1 MEPRIIVS
9 IGGFLAG
16 EAEYVESQL
25 FTALAPGNRFLSAN
39 VILSIEK
46 RSCAFEIVRE
56 TYYYSGSGTKF
67 MSGAVS
73 LREIFTYPA
82 RLHRIF
88 YPEGQIG

>member
-1 MEPRIIVS
+1 MIVS
-9 IGGFLAG
+9 IGRFLART
-16 EAEYVESQL
+16 EYMESQL
-25 FTALAPGNRFLSAN
+25 FTMLAQENQFLSVN
-39 VILSIEK
+39 VILSRETVP
-46 RSCAFEIVRE
+46 REIVRE
-56 TYYYSGSGTKF
+56 TYYYSGNGMKF

>member
-1 MEPRIIVS
+1 MIVPIDLARDPS
-9 IGGFLAG
+9 LAALPEETGFIP
-16 EAEYVESQL
+16 VD
-25 FTALAPGNRFLSAN
+25 
-39 VILSIEK
+39 VILSLS
-46 RSCAFEIVRE
+46 RSDASAREIVRE
-56 TYYYSGSGTKF
+56 TYYYSGSGPKF

>member
-1 MEPRIIVS
+1 MREMVLR
-9 IGGFLAG
+9 
-16 EAEYVESQL
+16 
-25 FTALAPGNRFLSAN
+25 
-39 VILSIEK
+39 
-46 RSCAFEIVRE
+46 EIVRE